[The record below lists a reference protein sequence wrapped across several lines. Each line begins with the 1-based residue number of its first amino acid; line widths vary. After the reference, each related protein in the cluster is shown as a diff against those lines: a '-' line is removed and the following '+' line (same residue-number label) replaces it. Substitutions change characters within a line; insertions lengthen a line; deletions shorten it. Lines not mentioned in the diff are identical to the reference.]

1 MKTAVGGLL
10 LREGEG
16 SLKLNAAMLPVMP
29 HRCNRIDMQILAP
42 SMLALA
48 LFRWPSK
55 EARKQ
60 GKILREPGAGYGL
73 VIIEGRQFPF
83 SLTGLWQSPEPPKVG
98 MTVEAEFQ
106 DGKLVAIRPIAARS
120 DGPSRSRPAS

>member
-1 MKTAVGGLL
+1 RCGRPPLGV
-10 LREGEG
+10 GEG

-55 EARKQ
+55 DARKQ

-83 SLTGLWQSPEPPKVG
+83 SLADLWQSPQPPKVG
-98 MTVEAEFQ
+98 MIVEAEFQ
-106 DGKLVAIRPIAARS
+106 DG
-120 DGPSRSRPAS
+120 